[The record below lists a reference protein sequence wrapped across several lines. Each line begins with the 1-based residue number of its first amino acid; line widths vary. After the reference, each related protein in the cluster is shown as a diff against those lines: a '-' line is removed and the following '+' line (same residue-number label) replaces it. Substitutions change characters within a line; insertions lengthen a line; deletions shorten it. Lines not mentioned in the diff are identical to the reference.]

1 MKRDGSMN
9 GLPDINSLS
18 LEKGRTKDVDE
29 LDDDAWL
36 VASSEKRI
44 EELGSL
50 GEGAG
55 GAVTRCKL
63 KGGKIVFALKIITTN
78 PDPDVKKQIV
88 REHRFNVN
96 CKSEHICRYY
106 GAFLDP
112 STSTMSIAMEFCEG
126 GSLDSIYKEVKRLG
140 GRTGEKVLGKIAESV
155 LNGLTYLHSKKIIH
169 RDIKPSNILLC
180 KNGQVKLCDFGVS
193 GEFGTKGDANTFIG
207 TSYYMA
213 PERIT
218 GKSYTITSDVWST
231 GVTLLEVAQH
241 RFPFPA
247 DGTEA
252 QPRAGL
258 IDLLTYIVTQPIPKL
273 KDEEGIKWSEN
284 FKYFIDCCL
293 EKEPS
298 RRASPWRMLE
308 HPWMIEMRS
317 KRVNMAHFL
326 AKVWGWNEE

>member
-1 MKRDGSMN
+1 M
-9 GLPDINSLS
+9 SLNPS
-18 LEKGRTKDVDE
+18 LTSRQ
-29 LDDDAWL
+29 
-36 VASSEKRI
+36 
-44 EELGSL
+44 
-50 GEGAG
+50 
-55 GAVTRCKL
+55 
-63 KGGKIVFALKIITTN
+63 IITTN
-78 PDPDVKKQIV
+78 PDPAIKKQIL
-88 REHRFNVN
+88 RETKFNKY
-96 CKSEHICRYY
+96 CTSEHICRYY
-106 GAFLDP
+106 GAFEDP
-112 STSTMSIAMEFCEG
+112 ATATISIAMEFCEG
-126 GSLDSIYKEVKRLG
+126 GSLDSIYREVKKLG
-140 GRTGEKVLGKIAESV
+140 GRTGEKVLGKIAEGV

-180 KNGQVKLCDFGVS
+180 RDGQVKLCDFGVS

-218 GKSYTITSDVWST
+218 GQSYTITSDVWST

-247 DGTEA
+247 DGSDM

-258 IDLLTYIVTQPIPKL
+258 IDLLTYIVRQPIPKL
-273 KDEEGIKWSEN
+273 KDEPEAGIKWSDS
-284 FKYFIDCCL
+284 FKYFIECWYTTPPHFLALNSTYNLFSL

-326 AKVWGWNEE
+326 ATVWAWEEKPIAAT